1 MVLQVIANIEIDVE
15 ELVKEIAKEWYD
27 GNIQEVMPDDFY
39 WYLKDNITYLENRY
53 ERGKWCVSD
62 GSSIDGF
69 ADSKA
74 EEKMID
80 VLQNM
85 KGK

>member
-1 MVLQVIANIEIDVE
+1 MVLRVIANVEIDVE
-15 ELVKEIAKEWYD
+15 ELIKEIAKEWYD
-27 GNIQEVMPDDFY
+27 GDIQKVVPDDFY

-69 ADSKA
+69 VDNSA
-74 EEKMID
+74 EEEMVNI
-80 VLQNM
+80 LRNM
-85 KGK
+85 KGE